1 MAAFRGP
8 VGSEDQQLSKAVALL
23 EKARSTT
30 FAGENEA
37 LVLRAYRLVAAYLN
51 TLEPEGSAAARRR
64 ERRLLGDRRQTGF
77 IDGSSP
83 DSEPRRPSPEG
94 AATYREV
101 LEPSGRAD
109 VQIDLTL

>member
-1 MAAFRGP
+1 VAAFREP

-37 LVLRAYRLVAAYLN
+37 LVLRAYRLVASYLN
-51 TLEPEGSAAARRR
+51 TVAPAGSPAARRR

-77 IDGSSP
+77 IDASST
-83 DSEPRRPSPEG
+83 DSGPPRSPPEG
-94 AATYREV
+94 AGRYRDM
-101 LEPSGRAD
+101 LERGRRAD
-109 VQIDLTL
+109 VHIDLTL

>member
-8 VGSEDQQLSKAVALL
+8 LGSEDQQLSKAVALL

-51 TLEPEGSAAARRR
+51 TVDPAGSPAARRR

-77 IDGSSP
+77 IDVSSN
-83 DSEPRRPSPEG
+83 DSGPRPAAPEG

-101 LEPSGRAD
+101 FDRSRRAD
-109 VQIDLTL
+109 VRIDLTL